1 MHVAFDLDG
10 TLIPDCGEFRCT
22 STRGLARLFLT
33 EPLRTG
39 TRELVRD
46 LRQSGHT
53 VSVYT
58 LSDRPVW
65 RVYAWLY
72 LRGIPVRRV
81 VTKKAHDRAVQSGKI
96 TSKTCKWPPVF
107 GFDLLLDDDP
117 GNVKAAIQSGRD
129 AIHITNH
136 DEDWT
141 QKIRTRCLAPVA
153 SSQSPVTSVT
163 A

>member
-22 STRGLARLFLT
+22 STRGAARLFLT

-46 LRQSGHT
+46 LQRGGHM

-58 LSDRPVW
+58 LSDRAAW
-65 RVYAWLY
+65 RVYAWLL
-72 LRGIPVRRV
+72 LRGVPVRKV
-81 VTKKAHDRAVQSGKI
+81 VTKKAHNRAVQSGKI
-96 TSKTCKWPPVF
+96 ASASCKWPPVF

-117 GNVKAAIQSGRD
+117 GNVRAARAAGCEAIQ
-129 AIHITNH
+129 ITNH

-141 QKIRTRCLAPVA
+141 QKIRERCLAPSTTTTNA
-153 SSQSPVTSVT
+153 ATQVT

>member
-1 MHVAFDLDG
+1 MHIAFDLDG

-22 STRGLARLFLT
+22 STRGAARLFLT

-39 TRELVRD
+39 TRELCTD
-46 LRQSGHT
+46 LRRAGHR

-65 RVYAWLY
+65 RIYAWLF
-72 LRGIPVRRV
+72 LRGIPVRKV

-96 TSKTCKWPPVF
+96 TSKACKWPPVF

-117 GNVKAAIQSGRD
+117 GNVRAARAAGCEAIQ
-129 AIHITNH
+129 ITNH
-136 DEDWT
+136 DDDWT
-141 QKIRTRCLAPVA
+141 LKIRVHCLTPDA
-153 SSQSPVTSVT
+153 TLT
-163 A
+163 LKTT